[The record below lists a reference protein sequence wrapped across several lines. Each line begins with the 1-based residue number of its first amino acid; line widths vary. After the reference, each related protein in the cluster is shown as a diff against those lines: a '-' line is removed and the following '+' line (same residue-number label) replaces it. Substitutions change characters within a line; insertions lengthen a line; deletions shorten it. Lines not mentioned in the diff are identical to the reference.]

1 MTRVTR
7 RVRGADRGVENTKG
21 TRNGPRSPKATLPQK
36 ACARRPAL
44 LCVRCVMRDGLIAAV
59 VWAACVRAGRVP
71 LPVVGA
77 VAGARSCGPC
87 ASCGGSACESVRFRI
102 ANVNLSHSVWLWACG
117 AGPTRRFQKNILRN
131 ELSKLERRAPGCA
144 VGVRLTS
151 PREIAH
157 DHPDGSRESAG
168 AGDENPRRMPTGR
181 TRHAA
186 AQPRGRAEP
195 GFAPLPITGLT
206 RDAGP
211 PRASQPDRGRS
222 ADVRRLH
229 SA

>member
-1 MTRVTR
+1 MV
-7 RVRGADRGVENTKG
+7 
-21 TRNGPRSPKATLPQK
+21 RSPKATLPQK
-36 ACARRPAL
+36 ACGGQRC
-44 LCVRCVMRDGLIAAV
+44 CVRRCVMRDGLIAAV
-59 VWAACVRAGRVP
+59 VWAACVGRSLRGTVP
-71 LPVVGA
+71 RISVRGGRHV
-77 VAGARSCGPC
+77 RSCGPC
-87 ASCGGSACESVRFRI
+87 ALWPGSACESVRFRI

-131 ELSKLERRAPGCA
+131 ELSKLERRAPGRA

-168 AGDENPRRMPTGR
+168 AGDENPRRMRTGR

>member
-1 MTRVTR
+1 MV
-7 RVRGADRGVENTKG
+7 
-21 TRNGPRSPKATLPQK
+21 RSPKATLPQK
-36 ACARRPAL
+36 ACGGQRC
-44 LCVRCVMRDGLIAAV
+44 CVRRCVMPHMRDGLIAAV
-59 VWAACVRAGRVP
+59 VWAACMGRSLRGTVPRISHFRARWPARALVRSVRI
-71 LPVVGA
+71 
-77 VAGARSCGPC
+77 VA
-87 ASCGGSACESVRFRI
+87 GSACESVRFRI

-131 ELSKLERRAPGCA
+131 ELSKLERRAPGRA

-168 AGDENPRRMPTGR
+168 AGDENPRRMRTGR

>member
-1 MTRVTR
+1 MRGAATARCGKHKRHAEWSGHQKQPFPKRHAEASAAVCPMRHAR
-7 RVRGADRGVENTKG
+7 RVDCG
-21 TRNGPRSPKATLPQK
+21 
-36 ACARRPAL
+36 
-44 LCVRCVMRDGLIAAV
+44 
-59 VWAACVRAGRVP
+59 GRVGR
-71 LPVVGA
+71 L
-77 VAGARSCGPC
+77 CGPV
-87 ASCGGSACESVRFRI
+87 APWYRATDFRARWPARALVRSVRIVAGSACESVRFRI

-131 ELSKLERRAPGCA
+131 ELSKLERRAPGRA